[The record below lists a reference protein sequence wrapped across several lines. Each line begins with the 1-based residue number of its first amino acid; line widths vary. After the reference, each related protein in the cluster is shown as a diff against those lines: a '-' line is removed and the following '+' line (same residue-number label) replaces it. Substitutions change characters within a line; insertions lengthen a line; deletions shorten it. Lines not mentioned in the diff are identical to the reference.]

1 MAIDVHAHH
10 YPAELVELMA
20 ALGSPAVAAVQG
32 AGAELPLEQ
41 RLALLDEV
49 GIARQ
54 VLSVGILA
62 PDFAKPEHA
71 VAAARR
77 ANDLYARVCQ
87 QQPAR
92 LAAFGAVPLPH
103 TGAAVREAQRC
114 LDELGM
120 LGITLGCSV
129 AGRPLDDPAFAPLFD
144 ELDRRSAVVFL
155 HPVGASTGPLTA
167 DLGLPWML
175 GAVFED
181 TIAAVRLV
189 LSGMASRY
197 TRLRVIVPHLGGAAP
212 FVIERLE
219 YYAGVE
225 RRRGHAP
232 RFDGTVGD
240 QLRRLWY
247 DTVNLEPAA
256 LRCAITGFGAD
267 RLVLGTDFPFLAGAA
282 LCSCVRYIGD
292 AGLAP
297 VQRDAILTDNASRLL
312 RLGDRG
318 RATDFR

>member
-10 YPAELVELMA
+10 YPRELVELMT
-20 ALGSPAVAAVQG
+20 ALGSPAVPAVNG
-32 AGAELPLEQ
+32 AGPELPLGQ
-41 RLALLDEV
+41 RLALLTEV

-62 PDFAKPEHA
+62 PDFANPEHA
-71 VAAARR
+71 AVAARR
-77 ANDLYARVCQ
+77 ANDLYAAACRQ
-87 QQPAR
+87 HPAR
-92 LAAFGAVPLPH
+92 LSAFGAVPLPH
-103 TGAAVREAQRC
+103 ADAAVREAQRC
-114 LDELGM
+114 LDDLGM

-144 ELDRRSAVVFL
+144 ELDRRGAVVFL

-189 LSGMASRY
+189 LSGMTTRY
-197 TRLRVIVPHLGGAAP
+197 ARLRVIVPHLGGAAP
-212 FVIERLE
+212 FLIERLE
-219 YYAGVE
+219 YYVGLE
-225 RRRGHAP
+225 RRRGDGR

-267 RLVLGTDFPFLAGAA
+267 RLMLGTDFPFLADAA
-282 LCSCVRYIGD
+282 LCSCVRYVGET
-292 AGLAP
+292 GLALAE
-297 VQRDAILTDNASRLL
+297 RDAILTHNASRLL
-312 RLGDRG
+312 GLGEPDR
-318 RATDFR
+318 RTEAS